1 MVHRQFVNRESELD
15 LLESRFER
23 DTADF
28 VVVYGRRRLGKSEL
42 VREAIRDR
50 EDAVYWQATE
60 ETPSVQLKHF
70 IDTATDTY
78 PNLATSSAIG
88 NHSSIHSARK
98 TRSWSST
105 NFRTSSNPTMRSRR
119 NSSASGTCISKKPA

>member
-78 PNLATSSAIG
+78 PNLANIQRDWEPLLQTLG
-88 NHSSIHSARK
+88 
-98 TRSWSST
+98 
-105 NFRTSSNPTMRSRR
+105 
-119 NSSASGTCISKKPA
+119 